1 MNQIVFVLHSGTTQL
16 QVERDLILT
25 RLSAIISPHMAKF
38 VKYNKLNTA
47 ILHGIIIIFSPCYLP
62 ETTYVISPFSLRTEL

>member
-1 MNQIVFVLHSGTTQL
+1 MVFVLHSGTTQL

-25 RLSAIISPHMAKF
+25 RLSVIISPHIAKF
-38 VKYNKLNTA
+38 VKYNKSSTA

-62 ETTYVISPFSLRTEL
+62 ETTYVISSFSLRAEL